1 MEVGYIKIKNLK
13 GCDFMMNTKKSK
25 RILFGELLALDVIQS
40 NEEYKNFIQ
49 HEIELLEKKAS
60 NKVTTAN
67 QKENAELKEI
77 ILATLETI
85 GTPVTISDLQSQS
98 DKLSKEKYSNQK
110 ISALL
115 TQLKND
121 GKVINT
127 KDKKKSYFTVA

>member
-1 MEVGYIKIKNLK
+1 
-13 GCDFMMNTKKSK
+13 MMNTKKSK